1 MVGDAGGSSSRRDF
15 DQIMSATVDF
25 RAKNKIETDPNNGQT
40 NSKVIMAKQFFETM
54 NSQQANLQQR

>member
-1 MVGDAGGSSSRRDF
+1 MVGDAGGSSSRKDF

-25 RAKNKIETDPNNGQT
+25 RGKNKQIGEADPNNGQT

-54 NSQQANLQQR
+54 NS